1 MGVETAAEAVGQP
14 GAATRQELLNQALEA
29 LDDLATENWRH
40 GPGAR
45 WARHDLS
52 IAQMHMLMVL
62 HEGGPATVSQM
73 AEAIGISLPSASSA
87 LDRLQDHGLVVRQR
101 DLQDRRV
108 VHVIL
113 SARGRE
119 TAEQACG
126 FKRHK
131 VCQLLHQFERQE
143 LEALLTV
150 LAATRRSLSG
160 QLPAKLSGQ

>member
-1 MGVETAAEAVGQP
+1 MVAGVVGQP
-14 GAATRQELLNQALEA
+14 GAATRQGMLNQALEA
-29 LDDLATENWRH
+29 LDDLATQSWRH

-73 AEAIGISLPSASSA
+73 AEAIGISLPAASSA
-87 LDRLQDHGLVVRQR
+87 LDRLQDHGLVQR
-101 DLQDRRV
+101 HRDIRDRRV

-126 FKRHK
+126 FKRQK
-131 VCQLLHQFERQE
+131 VSQLLDRFELPE
-143 LEALLTV
+143 LGALLTV
-150 LAATRRSLSG
+150 LSAAQRCLAAESSTPNSG
-160 QLPAKLSGQ
+160 E